1 MLIFPCIAKCDADF
15 VFFVN
20 APLKLAQ
27 SMKFTADVISIS
39 QQIGWLALL
48 LLLEFLKK
56 SMQLCLRS
64 DRRYTAHGCLVKS
77 LSA

>member
-39 QQIGWLALL
+39 QQIGWLAPSFIAGVSQEVYATL
-48 LLLEFLKK
+48 FKI
-56 SMQLCLRS
+56 
-64 DRRYTAHGCLVKS
+64 
-77 LSA
+77 

>member
-1 MLIFPCIAKCDADF
+1 MLILPCIAKRDADF

-39 QQIGWLALL
+39 QQIDWFVPSFIAGVSQEVYATLFMIW
-48 LLLEFLKK
+48 
-56 SMQLCLRS
+56 
-64 DRRYTAHGCLVKS
+64 
-77 LSA
+77 